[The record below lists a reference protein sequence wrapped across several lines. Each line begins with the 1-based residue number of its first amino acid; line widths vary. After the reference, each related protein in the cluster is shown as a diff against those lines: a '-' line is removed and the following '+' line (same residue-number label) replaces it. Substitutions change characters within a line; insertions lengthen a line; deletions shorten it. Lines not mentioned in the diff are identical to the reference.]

1 MDAVL
6 LDTAEGL
13 INSCDTFRT
22 VNLIGFFL
30 FVIGLLEL
38 PLVVLLLLVIPLLVV
53 VVALLLLLLIRVL
66 LELFN
71 SL

>member
-1 MDAVL
+1 M

-38 PLVVLLLLVIPLLVV
+38 PLVVLLLLVVV
-53 VVALLLLLLIRVL
+53 ELLLLLMRVL